1 LGLNIAKNTKAFH
14 RLPNGTYGLLGWYPE
29 VEKKQRERVR
39 PASAESE
46 EDEPPPVEVAEEEG
60 EKGAA

>member
-1 LGLNIAKNTKAFH
+1 
-14 RLPNGTYGLLGWYPE
+14 
-29 VEKKQRERVR
+29 VR